1 MTGWTIADMP
11 TQIGKT
17 AIVTGTGGLG
27 LEVAAGLAAAGAHLI
42 IAGRDA
48 RKGEAAVT
56 RLRASSPW
64 AHVEFEELDL
74 ADLSSISRF
83 GTRLA
88 HRLDRIDLLVNN
100 AGVMMPPVRRQTI
113 DGFELQLGTNYLGH
127 FAVTSRLLPLL
138 RKAWRA
144 RVVTVSSLAAR
155 ANSKIYFDDL
165 NALGDYD
172 PIVYYGQSKLACL
185 IFALELNRRSQAQE
199 WGITSIAAHPGIS
212 RTELFRSGPGPK
224 SSSATVRNLLWF
236 LFQPASQGA
245 LPILFA
251 STAAEANGGSYY
263 GPGQLFETRGAPAV
277 AHIPA
282 HALDRLKAQKLWHL
296 SEILTHSCF

>member
-1 MTGWTIADMP
+1 MTGWTIADIP
-11 TQIGKT
+11 PQNGKT

-27 LEVAAGLAAAGAHLI
+27 LEVAAGLAAAGAHVI
-42 IAGRDA
+42 IAGRDTS
-48 RKGEAAVT
+48 KGEVASR
-56 RLRASSPW
+56 RLQASSPE
-64 AHVEFEELDL
+64 AHVEFEEIDL
-74 ADLSSISRF
+74 ADLSSIARF

-88 HRLDRIDLLVNN
+88 RRLDRIDLLVNN

-127 FAVTSRLLPLL
+127 FALTSRLLPLL

-144 RVVTVSSLAAR
+144 RVVTVSSLAVR
-155 ANSKIYFDDL
+155 LNSKIHFDDL

-172 PIVYYGQSKLACL
+172 PISYYAQSKLACL

-199 WGITSIAAHPGIS
+199 WGITSIAAHPGVS

-224 SSSATVRNLLWF
+224 SSSATIRNLLWF
-236 LFQPASQGA
+236 LFQPAPQGA

-251 STAAEANGGSYY
+251 STAPEANGGSYY
-263 GPGQLFETRGAPAV
+263 GPGKLLETRGAPTV

-282 HALDRLKAQKLWHL
+282 SALDRPQALSLWHL
-296 SEILTHSCF
+296 SEILTRSSF